1 MSDAQKRLNVFPTR
15 MTLQLM
21 KVKLKGAQRGHDLLK
36 KKADAL
42 AMRFRVILKNI
53 KKNKSLMG
61 AVMRKAHLSLASA
74 KYAAGEFS
82 TSVVENVTQAT
93 FKVKLDEDNVA
104 GVHLPIFKNYADV
117 SNLPKE
123 LHGLG
128 RGGQQMRE
136 ARETY
141 LKALDSL
148 VELAS
153 LQTAFMTL
161 DEVIKITNRRV
172 NAIEYVVLPR
182 IDNTIKYI
190 MSELDEGD
198 REEFYRLKMIQKKK
212 DQRKRAAAAAAAAAA
227 ASPASG
233 AEAVVPVAQST
244 SYDQPADLTNEARDP
259 DLLFD

>member
-15 MTLQLM
+15 MTLQMM
-21 KVKLKGAQRGHDLLK
+21 KAKLKGAQRGHDLLK

-42 AMRFRVILKNI
+42 AMRFRSILKNI
-53 KKNKSLMG
+53 KKNKSGMG
-61 AVMRKAHLSLASA
+61 AIMRKAHLSLASA

-82 TSVVENVTQAT
+82 TSVIENVTQAT

-104 GVHLPIFKNYADV
+104 GVHLPIFKNYADI

-128 RGGQQMRE
+128 RGGQQVRE
-136 ARETY
+136 ARDTY
-141 LKALDSL
+141 LKALDAL

-161 DEVIKITNRRV
+161 DEVIKVTNRRV

-190 MSELDEGD
+190 MSELDEGE

-212 DQRKRAAAAAAAAAA
+212 IQRLKAKAAAQGAAQEGS
-227 ASPASG
+227 SPQAYVEIEHQ
-233 AEAVVPVAQST
+233 A
-244 SYDQPADLTNEARDP
+244 ADLTNEARDP
-259 DLLFD
+259 DLLFAD

>member
-1 MSDAQKRLNVFPTR
+1 MSDSQKRLNVFPTR
-15 MTLQLM
+15 MTLQMM
-21 KVKLKGAQRGHDLLK
+21 KAKLKGAQRGHDLLK

-42 AMRFRVILKNI
+42 ALRFRSILKNI
-53 KKNKSLMG
+53 KKNKSGMG
-61 AVMRKAHLSLASA
+61 AIMRKAHLSLASS

-82 TSVVENVTQAT
+82 TSVIENVTQAT

-104 GVHLPIFKNYADV
+104 GVHLPIFKNYADI

-128 RGGQQMRE
+128 RGGQQVRE
-136 ARETY
+136 ARDTY
-141 LKALDSL
+141 LKALDAL

-161 DEVIKITNRRV
+161 DEVIKVTNRRV

-190 MSELDEGD
+190 MSELDEGE

-212 DQRKRAAAAAAAAAA
+212 IQRLKAKALAQGAAQEGS
-227 ASPASG
+227 SPHAHVEIEQ
-233 AEAVVPVAQST
+233 A
-244 SYDQPADLTNEARDP
+244 ADLTNEARDP
-259 DLLFD
+259 DLLFAD